1 MKSTSFD
8 HVLLE
13 INFIISCFIEKS
25 VFRPLDADT
34 PIAFL
39 AAARPKKHP
48 MPSPLL
54 KFEESK
60 Q

>member
-1 MKSTSFD
+1 MFYLKLISLFHALSKN
-8 HVLLE
+8 LL
-13 INFIISCFIEKS
+13 FVPWMQTHQFA
-25 VFRPLDADT
+25 L
-34 PIAFL
+34 L